1 MSAVNDVLTAVPA
14 APAQADLL
22 ATRYLKH
29 LTRELRILQSEPRDP
44 SAPLPPAASRFELA
58 DKLFEGRH
66 GVCTAAHVP
75 PPASATKRP
84 LVVYRL
90 TRAAVASLTA
100 ASPSEMSA
108 VNDVLTAVPAAPA
121 QADLLTMGYPPAS
134 AFKEYV
140 SASAGA
146 GPDPD

>member
-1 MSAVNDVLTAVPA
+1 MGAQRSIREAFNLSEMSAVNDVLTAVPA

-75 PPASATKRP
+75 PPASATKR
-84 LVVYRL
+84 
-90 TRAAVASLTA
+90 
-100 ASPSEMSA
+100 
-108 VNDVLTAVPAAPA
+108 
-121 QADLLTMGYPPAS
+121 
-134 AFKEYV
+134 YV

-146 GPDPD
+146 GPAPD